1 MKVSV
6 FHVFIVLF
14 GVGMLTTTYAKPFR
28 AAITDDDADVIL
40 FFNKFNVKSHR
51 TKNYDILQL
60 TKSDEESMIS
70 NTEELVSSLKLIDAL
85 IKKEINNL
93 LVDERARE
101 QINANSELK
110 DENSAASADLIKSKP
125 KRNRGILN
133 LPLGFGK

>member
-1 MKVSV
+1 
-6 FHVFIVLF
+6 
-14 GVGMLTTTYAKPFR
+14 
-28 AAITDDDADVIL
+28 
-40 FFNKFNVKSHR
+40 
-51 TKNYDILQL
+51 
-60 TKSDEESMIS
+60 MIS